1 MAGKRILIADDDQE
15 ILGVLE
21 KRLRQ
26 NNNEVVGFSSG
37 KEAIDKCKS
46 FNPDLV
52 ILDML
57 LSDTDGYSVAS
68 ALRKNKNLE
77 SVPIIF
83 VTGQELDYSVS
94 EKNISE
100 LVNCFFLPKVS
111 TFQDLLGKIKE
122 KIG

>member
-1 MAGKRILIADDDQE
+1 MAGKRILIADDDPE
-15 ILGVLE
+15 ILSVLE

-26 NNNEVVGFSSG
+26 KNYEVVALLSG

-57 LSDTDGYSVAS
+57 LRDTDGYSVAS
-68 ALRKNKNLE
+68 ALRKNKTLE

-94 EKNISE
+94 QKNISE
-100 LVNCFFLPKVS
+100 LVNCDFLPKLG
-111 TFQDLLGKIKE
+111 TFEDLLKKIKE

>member
-1 MAGKRILIADDDQE
+1 MAGKRILIVDDDQE

-21 KRLRQ
+21 KRLRK
-26 NNNEVVGFSSG
+26 NNYEVVGFLSG

-57 LSDTDGYSVAS
+57 LRDTDGYSIAS
-68 ALRKNKNLE
+68 ALRKNINLE

-83 VTGQELDYSVS
+83 ITGQELDYSVS
-94 EKNISE
+94 QKNISE
-100 LVNCFFLPKVS
+100 LVNCEFLPKLG
-111 TFQDLLGKIKE
+111 TFEDLLEKIKE

>member
-1 MAGKRILIADDDQE
+1 MAGKRILIADDDPE
-15 ILGVLE
+15 ILGILE

-26 NNNEVVGFSSG
+26 KNYEVAGFLSG
-37 KEAIDKCKS
+37 KEAIEKGKS
-46 FNPDLV
+46 FNPEIV

-57 LSDTDGYSVAS
+57 LSDTDGYSVAT

-83 VTGQELDYSVS
+83 VTGKELDYSVAQ
-94 EKNISE
+94 KNISE
-100 LVNCFFLPKVS
+100 LVNCEFLTKLS
-111 TFQDLLGKIKE
+111 TFEDLLKKIKE